1 MTEDFSDIINLPHHQ
16 SRRHPQMPMKERAAQ
31 FAPFAALTGYGSA
44 ISEVARLTE
53 EQVPLDDDDNDRL
66 NRLINHI
73 ADRISEQPSV
83 TIVYFKPDSRKQGGS
98 YETITGRLKRIDDY
112 EQQLVMLDGTAIPFE
127 NIMDISQNIDFEL

>member
-16 SRRHPQMPMKERAAQ
+16 SRRHPQMSMKERAAQ

-53 EQVPLDDDDNDRL
+53 EQVPIGDDDNDRL
-66 NRLINHI
+66 NRLVTHI

>member
-16 SRRHPQMPMKERAAQ
+16 SRRHPQMSMKERAAQ

-53 EQVPLDDDDNDRL
+53 EQVPLGDDDNDRL
-66 NRLINHI
+66 NRLVTHI
-73 ADRISEQPSV
+73 ADRIPEQPSV

>member
-16 SRRHPQMPMKERAAQ
+16 SKRHPQMPMKERAAQ

-53 EQVPLDDDDNDRL
+53 EQVPLGDDDNDRL
-66 NRLINHI
+66 NRLVTHI
-73 ADRISEQPSV
+73 AERISEQPSV

-127 NIMDISQNIDFEL
+127 NVMDISQNIDFEL

>member
-16 SRRHPQMPMKERAAQ
+16 SKRHPQMPMKGRAAQ

-53 EQVPLDDDDNDRL
+53 EQVPLGDDDNDRL
-66 NRLINHI
+66 NRLVTHI

-83 TIVYFKPDSRKQGGS
+83 TVVYFKPDSRKQGGS

-112 EQQLVMLDGTAIPFE
+112 ERQLVMVDGKTIPLGH
-127 NIMDISQNIDFEL
+127 IIDLSVDSDTEQ

>member
-1 MTEDFSDIINLPHHQ
+1 
-16 SRRHPQMPMKERAAQ
+16 MPMKERAAQ

-53 EQVPLDDDDNDRL
+53 EQVPLGDDDNDRL
-66 NRLINHI
+66 NRLVTHI
-73 ADRISEQPSV
+73 ADHISEQPSV

-112 EQQLVMLDGTAIPFE
+112 ERQLVMVDGKIVSFD
-127 NIMDISQNIDFEL
+127 NIVNLSLNIK

>member
-16 SRRHPQMPMKERAAQ
+16 SRRHPQMSMKERAAQ

-53 EQVPLDDDDNDRL
+53 EQVPLGDDDNDRL
-66 NRLINHI
+66 NRLVTHI

>member
-16 SRRHPQMPMKERAAQ
+16 SRRHPQMAAKERAAQ

-44 ISEVARLTE
+44 ISEAARLTE
-53 EQVPLDDDDNDRL
+53 EQVPLGDDDNDRL
-66 NRLINHI
+66 NRLVTHI

-83 TIVYFKPDSRKQGGS
+83 TVVYFKPDSRKHGGS

>member
-16 SRRHPQMPMKERAAQ
+16 SRRHPQMSMKERAAQ
-31 FAPFAALTGYGSA
+31 FAPFAAITGYGSA

-53 EQVPLDDDDNDRL
+53 EQVPLGDDDNDRL
-66 NRLINHI
+66 NRLVTHI

>member
-16 SRRHPQMPMKERAAQ
+16 SRRHPQMSMKERAAQ

-53 EQVPLDDDDNDRL
+53 EQVPLGDDDNDRL
-66 NRLINHI
+66 NRLVTHI
-73 ADRISEQPSV
+73 ADRISEHPSV
-83 TIVYFKPDSRKQGGS
+83 TIVYFKPDSRKRGGS

>member
-16 SRRHPQMPMKERAAQ
+16 SKRHPQMPMKERAAQ

-53 EQVPLDDDDNDRL
+53 EQVPLGDDDNDRL
-66 NRLINHI
+66 NRLVTHI

-83 TIVYFKPDSRKQGGS
+83 TVVYFKPDSRKQGGS

>member
-16 SRRHPQMPMKERAAQ
+16 SRRHPQMSMKERAAQ

-53 EQVPLDDDDNDRL
+53 EQVPLGDDDNDRL
-66 NRLINHI
+66 NRLVTHI

-83 TIVYFKPDSRKQGGS
+83 TVVYFKPDSRKQGGS